1 MRKMNY
7 YSPSEAESVN
17 KPYGAFKNES
27 SPGTQDGTQAV
38 AEHMQDVYYSIYQV
52 MQLAGI
58 TPNNILEDGNTNKQF
73 LSALSNVAPVLHNA
87 TTVYNKNVV
96 VMNVDSNKIYFY
108 KSLINENSDALT
120 NADSWQELFYIDENG
135 SFIFSKEL
143 KDVNLENALLRLD
156 ELYTGVDLTV
166 KHAEEIQNEHN
177 GDAWAWIHSR
187 IQAVNFEGI
196 HVGDYIPVTLSG
208 GTIGGVFNVASNQQ
222 HKMQVAGIDT
232 YYNSGDTPIPHH
244 IDFISLET
252 LETCSMWNEGN
263 TNNGT
268 SAEKNPWKS
277 SRIYA
282 ILNGVNNYST
292 AAQGSLKHG
301 LNCGS
306 GGVYQMLPQAARNVI
321 IQKRSWIEEQYDG
334 SKQVNYPT
342 GNKWDD
348 VGFLWVPHEVEVC
361 GYQPNSYNRN
371 NDGGNLD
378 NLTRNL
384 SKWYPLFKQQ
394 TRVKLG
400 ADTHQRSNYWLCC
413 PSGIHPTLVCFVDA
427 TGPVTTHSATNTYI
441 SACFG
446 FRVG

>member
-1 MRKMNY
+1 MRKMSY
-7 YSPSEAESVN
+7 YSQTESESTN
-17 KPYGAFKNES
+17 KPYGAFKNET

-38 AEHMQDVYYSIYQV
+38 AEHMQDLYYPLYQV
-52 MQLAGI
+52 LQLAGI
-58 TPNNILEDGNTNKQF
+58 TPNGLLEDGNTNKQF
-73 LSALSNVAPVLHNA
+73 LSALGNIAPVLYSD
-87 TTVYNKNVV
+87 TSVYNKCSIVIKNENDVV
-96 VMNVDSNKIYFY
+96 YFY
-108 KSLINENSDALT
+108 KSLVDENSASLSDSNSWLEILHI
-120 NADSWQELFYIDENG
+120 NADG
-135 SFIFSKEL
+135 SIEFAKEI
-143 KDVNLENALLRLD
+143 KDVNLENVIKRLD
-156 ELYTGVDLTV
+156 GLYEGIDLTV

-177 GDAWAWIHSR
+177 GDPWAWIHSR
-187 IQAVNFEGI
+187 IQAVNFSGI
-196 HVGDYIPVTLSG
+196 HIGDYIPVSLTG
-208 GTIGGVFNVASNQQ
+208 GTIGGVFNVAANQQ

-252 LETCSMWNEGN
+252 LETTSMWNEGN

-292 AAQGSLKHG
+292 AAQGNLKHG

-342 GNKWDD
+342 GYKWDD

-384 SKWYPLFKQQ
+384 SKMYPLFRQQ

-400 ADTHQRSNYWLCC
+400 ADSHQRSNYWLCC
-413 PSGIHPTLVCFVDA
+413 PSGFWSTVVCFVNANGVVYNTDA
-427 TGPVTTHSATNTYI
+427 AVTNV

-446 FRVG
+446 FRVS